1 VVADV
6 DAGTHPTYMTTFTI
20 VAPTPTI

>member
-6 DAGTHPTYMTTFTI
+6 DAGIHSTYSTTFTI